1 MKKIIATDY
10 DGTLNQGGI
19 KPHEAEAIER
29 FRAAGNLFG
38 VVTGRDVGGSYGMF
52 AREKLFSFDFVLPF
66 NGALALDAQ
75 GNILY
80 NASVRGDRPYGDT
93 TLARALVRR
102 VWELTGFHCGIAFED
117 RRMDIHPDYPDGG
130 KIKWTTLTPFADL
143 ERDVFGKMDR
153 FCQLNTICETE
164 EKAGEVT
171 AQLQAEFG
179 DYVNPLQNGICIDIP
194 VKGMDKGEAVA
205 RYAALMGVREEDCWT
220 AGDNYNDLAMLER
233 FHGCAMVNGVQAV
246 KDAAEFVCRDIADV
260 VELVMGK

>member
-19 KPHEAEAIER
+19 KPHVAEAIER

-38 VVTGRDVGGSYGMF
+38 VVTGRDVAGSYGVFAKEGMF
-52 AREKLFSFDFVLPF
+52 PFDFVLPF

-75 GNILY
+75 GNTLY
-80 NASVRGDRPYGDT
+80 EVPVRGDQPYGDT
-93 TLARALVRR
+93 TLAKALTKRI
-102 VWELTGFHCGIAFED
+102 WELTGFYCGIAFAD

-130 KIKWTTLTPFADL
+130 KIRWVQLTPFGDL
-143 ERDVFGKMDR
+143 ERDVFGKMDV
-153 FCQLNTICETE
+153 FCQLNTICEDEAAATR
-164 EKAGEVT
+164 VT
-171 AQLQAEFG
+171 AQLQKEFG

-205 RYAALMGVREEDCWT
+205 RYAAAVGVRECDIWT

-233 FHGCAMVNGVQAV
+233 FHGCAMTGGVQAA
-246 KDAAEFVCRDIADV
+246 KDVSEFVCRDIADV
-260 VELVMGK
+260 VEIVMG